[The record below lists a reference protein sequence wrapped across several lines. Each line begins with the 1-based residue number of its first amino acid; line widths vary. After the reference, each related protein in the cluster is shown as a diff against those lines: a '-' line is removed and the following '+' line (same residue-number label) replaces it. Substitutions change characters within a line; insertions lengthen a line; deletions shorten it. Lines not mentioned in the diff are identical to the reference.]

1 MAGRASAPD
10 DSRNPDKESRMSQ
23 SFRIYPKTRIQSCKK
38 CPFRSET
45 ECTFT
50 DGPAFDDKPPSY
62 VHRDCPKLE
71 EKK

>member
-1 MAGRASAPD
+1 
-10 DSRNPDKESRMSQ
+10 MSQ